1 MIRTHT
7 KDTVI
12 VNGGVQGFEFQNDV
26 DAIFDLYNSLIITN
40 NVPISSGLRFLDKNK
55 NGFIWRY
62 IGNTNATN
70 NVLNLYAIV
79 NNVIQ
84 PNPVIS
90 INQSTLQITFVNN
103 LRVRNSDGSYSSI
116 GTNATELANLL
127 QQAKDYSDAKITA
140 LNLPTGAIAT
150 QSWVSDKNYL
160 TNVSLNNYVTLTN
173 LTAVLLEYVK
183 ITDFNTYKD
192 FITAENYVKNA
203 NLTTTLSGYVTT
215 TSLTIAL
222 SNYKTNAE
230 LNTALSGYVTIID
243 FEAYK
248 NSQSSGGGSAVSYKE
263 VNTTPYQILATD
275 SFLGVSTL
283 ASPMMLSLNDN
294 AVINQNLKIM
304 DAKGNSSINKIN
316 IFGNIANPNNLAVL
330 STLNVGSGP
339 CECAITPNGK
349 YAYIINRNSN
359 NVTVIK
365 DLDTLTPS
373 VLKTITTGQSPY
385 DIKITPN
392 GNFVYICNN
401 DSNNVTVIKD
411 ASTSNPTVLRTL
423 TVGTG
428 PQNLLISP
436 DGSNVYV
443 LCTTASRVYFLY
455 MASSSPQVG
464 IYITT
469 GQSPIA
475 MASSPDGNFLY
486 ILNYDSSSVTI
497 IKDAFTNPSLLTTIN
512 VGTNPYSIKFTPD
525 GNYAYIY
532 CVGSSPAKIYIIKNA
547 STTTPTL
554 LSNMDVDVSSPS
566 YLNKN
571 IMQITPDGKYLYI
584 GCSSMSL
591 TTTRIFKD
599 ISTDNPVLLKT
610 INTGTNSNAITIAQS
625 GKFAYV
631 YNTQYGISLIKNID
645 TDYPIA
651 VTGLNFTQNSP
662 VFLYCIP
669 NKSYVLYNISGD
681 KIEISS
687 LSKMLNTNF
696 AKTEFLYN
704 GNEWLNY

>member
-127 QQAKDYSDAKITA
+127 QQAKDYSDNKITA
-140 LNLPTGAIAT
+140 LNLPTGEIAT
-150 QSWVSDKNYL
+150 QSWVNDKNYL
-160 TNVSLNNYVTLTN
+160 TSANLNNYVTLTN
-173 LTAVLLEYVK
+173 LTASLLDYVK
-183 ITDFNTYKD
+183 VTDFNTYKD

-203 NLTTTLSGYVTT
+203 NLTTALSGYVTT
-215 TSLTIAL
+215 
-222 SNYKTNAE
+222 
-230 LNTALSGYVTIID
+230 ID

-283 ASPMMLSLNDN
+283 AGPMMLSLNEN
-294 AVINQNLKIM
+294 AVINQNFKIM

-330 STLNVGSGP
+330 STLNVGSSP
-339 CECAITPNGK
+339 CECAITPDGK

-385 DIKITPN
+385 DVKITPN

-401 DSNNVTVIKD
+401 ASNNVTVIKD

-423 TVGTG
+423 TVGSN
-428 PQNLLISP
+428 PQSLLISP

-443 LCTTASRVYFLY
+443 LCLSTNRVYFIY
-455 MASSSPQVG
+455 SASSSPQVG
-464 IYITT
+464 VYITT

-486 ILNYDSSSVTI
+486 ILNHDSNSVTI

-512 VGTNPYSIKFTPD
+512 VGVNPYSIKFTPN

-532 CVGSSPAKIYIIKNA
+532 CYGSNPAKIYIIKNA
-547 STTTPTL
+547 NTATPTL

-584 GCSSMSL
+584 GCASMSL

-631 YNTQYGISLIKNID
+631 CNTQYGISLIKNID
-645 TDYPIA
+645 TDYPIV
-651 VTGLNFTQNSP
+651 VTSLNFTQNPP

-704 GNEWLNY
+704 GNEWLSY